1 MPDTPL
7 SREQYVHRVLE
18 TYQRTPGT
26 SGQVR
31 PPDRQL
37 ALELQQRDIP
47 LRTVENAFVLATA
60 RRIFRPAEAPP
71 LTTVRSLAYF
81 VPVIEELLTTQIN
94 EDYIEYL
101 RRKLKPFYLHTK
113 LTADDACAPGR
124 ADDSTLGRAGS
135 LLVALG

>member
-37 ALELQQRDIP
+37 ALELQQRGIP
-47 LRTVENAFVLATA
+47 LRTVETALMLAAA

-101 RRKLKPFYLHTK
+101 RRKLKPFYLHT
-113 LTADDACAPGR
+113 PH
-124 ADDSTLGRAGS
+124 
-135 LLVALG
+135 

>member
-1 MPDTPL
+1 MPDPPL

-18 TYQRTPGT
+18 SYRRTPGT

-37 ALELQQRDIP
+37 ALELQQRGVP
-47 LRTVENAFVLATA
+47 LRTVETAFVLAAA

-81 VPVIEELLTTQIN
+81 VPVIEELLATPIDEN
-94 EDYIEYL
+94 YFEYV
-101 RRKLKPFYLHTK
+101 RRKLEPFYSHTPPK
-113 LTADDACAPGR
+113 PELPPG
-124 ADDSTLGRAGS
+124 
-135 LLVALG
+135 